1 MPSKF
6 LAMGKKLFFQL
17 ALTQVPLVG
26 AVTAKQIISYCGSA
40 EAAFRTSRKQLLK
53 IPGIGEQTA
62 QAIQEFRDFD
72 RIEKEIAFLER
83 TGIRALFY
91 TDADYPDR
99 LKHYPDAPVLL
110 FMRGPASL
118 NYQRTLAV
126 VGTRQPSPQGIAICE
141 EIISS
146 LKPYD
151 VQIVSGLAYGIDAA
165 AHQAAL
171 QSSLPTIAVL
181 GHGLNRIYPLS
192 HKSLAEEMVRQSG
205 GLLTEFLSEKG
216 PDRENFPMRNR
227 IVAAM
232 SDALLVVETGARGG
246 SMITANL
253 ANDYNKDVFA
263 IPGRV
268 KDPKSEGC
276 NLLIKSHKAG
286 LVESAEDIAYFM
298 RWEHTQTKPP
308 STQGTLFA
316 DLEPKE
322 KMILEMIRQET
333 SPWSMDKI
341 SYHAQLPG
349 SEIASVLL
357 NLEFKGLV
365 KSLPGK
371 RFIPV

>member
-1 MPSKF
+1 
-6 LAMGKKLFFQL
+6 MGEKLFFQI
-17 ALTQVPLVG
+17 ALTQVPNVG

-40 EAAFRTSRKQLLK
+40 EAAFRTTKKQLLK

-62 QAIQEFRDFD
+62 HAILNFRDFD
-72 RIEKEIAFLER
+72 RIEKEITFLER

-91 TDADYPDR
+91 TETDYPER
-99 LKHYPDAPVLL
+99 LKHYPDAPVVL
-110 FMRGPASL
+110 FMRGSANL
-118 NYQRTLAV
+118 NHQRTLAV
-126 VGTRQPSPQGIAICE
+126 VGTRQPSPQGTAICE
-141 EIISS
+141 EIIAN
-146 LKPYD
+146 LKPFD
-151 VQIVSGLAYGIDAA
+151 VQIVSGLAYGIDGA

-171 QSSLPTIAVL
+171 QASLPTIAVL

-192 HKSLAEEMVRQSG
+192 HKGLAEEMVRQGG

-232 SDALLVVETGARGG
+232 SDALLVIETGARGG

-263 IPGRV
+263 IPGRI

-276 NLLIKSHKAG
+276 NLLIKTHKAG
-286 LVESAEDIAYFM
+286 LVETAEDIAYFM
-298 RWEHTQTKPP
+298 RWELSPTHP
-308 STQGTLFA
+308 SATQGSLFVELDPQEKKIL
-316 DLEPKE
+316 DL
-322 KMILEMIRQET
+322 IRQEP
-333 SPWSMDKI
+333 SPWSIDKI
-341 SYHAQLPG
+341 SFHAQLPG